1 MTFLNRV
8 KYLFG
13 MLLVLGLV
21 GILLLHLNTQI
32 GTVHGD
38 TATLKTRS
46 YSVGTDYP
54 GVLVREYVE
63 VGDRVEEGQPMYVVK
78 SQQLNRDISN
88 GVVNPRTSPYEIRNK
103 NEMVVRANAPGK
115 VVEVG
120 YIEGSLTPVNAVLA
134 EVEADDTTQVE
145 ADFLLTPE
153 EYVLIRKADEVRVT
167 LPSQRQVDATITD
180 VSVQTDGDRA
190 QTRVQAV
197 APELTNE
204 GLFTSGTPLEV
215 EVQLRD
221 NGLLHSAEQAIR
233 GLFTPSGQR

>member
-8 KYLFG
+8 KYLLS
-13 MLLVLGLV
+13 MLLVTGLV
-21 GILLLHLNTQI
+21 GVLLLHLNTQI
-32 GTVHGD
+32 STVHGD

-63 VGDRVEEGQPMYVVK
+63 VGDRVEEGQRMYVVK

-88 GVVNPRTSPYEIRNK
+88 GVVDPQASPYDIRNE

-115 VVEVG
+115 VVQVG

-134 EVEADDTTQVE
+134 EVEADATTHVE

-153 EYVLIRKADEVRVT
+153 EYALIRKAEKVRVT
-167 LPSQRQVDATITD
+167 LPNQREVDATITD
-180 VSVQTDGDRA
+180 VAVQTDGEHA

-204 GLFTSGTPLEV
+204 GLFTTGTPVDV
-215 EVQLRD
+215 EVQLRED
-221 NGLLHSAEQAIR
+221 GLLHSAEQAVR
-233 GLFTPSGQR
+233 GLFTPRGQR